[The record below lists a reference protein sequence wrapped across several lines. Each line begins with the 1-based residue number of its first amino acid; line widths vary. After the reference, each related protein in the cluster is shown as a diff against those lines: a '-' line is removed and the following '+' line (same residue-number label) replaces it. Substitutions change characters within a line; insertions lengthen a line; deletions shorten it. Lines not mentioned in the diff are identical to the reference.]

1 MDSALPEAMNRFV
14 RSEQQ
19 RWPGLYVCGERL
31 EPGAVADWQLP
42 EPSGDYSE
50 IITFSA
56 GQAMEDFRQE
66 NGYALDSTGQGPYS
80 VFYGR
85 HGRPLRASSVSGV
98 RAASPEE
105 ATAVEGV
112 GLGLSQ
118 YYTVSRV
125 TPEDAAADRFSEQV
139 LEDFLASFEAP
150 GT

>member
-1 MDSALPEAMNRFV
+1 M
-14 RSEQQ
+14 
-19 RWPGLYVCGERL
+19 
-31 EPGAVADWQLP
+31 
-42 EPSGDYSE
+42 
-50 IITFSA
+50 
-56 GQAMEDFRQE
+56 
-66 NGYALDSTGQGPYS
+66 
-80 VFYGR
+80 
-85 HGRPLRASSVSGV
+85 SGV